1 MIYSMEIMQNV
12 LHKPALNGMIVTST
26 LICTHCF
33 DLSSCTF
40 KLSMRYVMHQ
50 DGTTYCVLFKVY
62 CILAVLAVCYI
73 NLCPCIWVISLVILW
88 FYEASYI
95 RVLSDMHW
103 MNHALIVVVFWF
115 VWYIGHWTIGHLWDL
130 IPILH

>member
-1 MIYSMEIMQNV
+1 MCYTNLLWMGWLSHPPSFVHIALIYPAVHLSWAWDMSCIRMV
-12 LHKPALNGMIVTST
+12 LPIVCC
-26 LICTHCF
+26 LKYIAYWLYKF
-33 DLSSCTF
+33 
-40 KLSMRYVMHQ
+40 
-50 DGTTYCVLFKVY
+50 
-62 CILAVLAVCYI
+62 AVCYI

-115 VWYIGHWTIGHLWDL
+115 VWYIGHWIIGHLWDL